1 MAQPDNNNNDEYM
14 EEKPSRKKRLLKRI
28 ALVILLLILLAGG
41 FFLGIYLRLFDT
53 NEVNEKLGL
62 YDLPIIGEYFVKP
75 APKTHSD
82 EVSKDGDK
90 KDEPVLKKEESKPVK
105 ITKAELEKE
114 KQEREK
120 AEKKRISKLARL
132 YNEMKPEEA
141 ADIMNNLEDSVAISI
156 LQKMDEGQAS
166 AVLAKFDPDKAARI
180 TKIMYA
186 GPPKRIQLPGDVQSQ
201 TGKAGQ

>member
-1 MAQPDNNNNDEYM
+1 MAQPNENNDEYR
-14 EEKPSRKKRLLKRI
+14 EKKPGRKKRILKR
-28 ALVILLLILLAGG
+28 LVMIILLIALLAGG
-41 FFLGIYLRLFDT
+41 FFLGIYLRIFDT
-53 NEVNEKLGL
+53 SEVNEKLGL
-62 YDLPIIGEYFVKP
+62 YDMPIIGEYFVKP
-75 APKTHSD
+75 VPKKSVEDSLKEEVKTD
-82 EVSKDGDK
+82 EK
-90 KDEPVLKKEESKPVK
+90 KMKKEESPPVK
-105 ITKAELEKE
+105 ITKAELDKE
-114 KQEREK
+114 KHEREQ

-186 GPPKRIQLPGDVQSQ
+186 GPPKRIQVPEDFQLQGGNSRQ
-201 TGKAGQ
+201 

>member
-1 MAQPDNNNNDEYM
+1 MAQPNANNDEYM
-14 EEKPSRKKRLLKRI
+14 EDKPGKKKRILKRI
-28 ALVILLLILLAGG
+28 ALVILLIILLAGG

-62 YDLPIIGEYFVKP
+62 YDFPIIGEYFVKP
-75 APKTHSD
+75 APKTPSED
-82 EVSKDGDK
+82 LFKEDDK
-90 KDEPVLKKEESKPVK
+90 KDDTILKKEESKPVK
-105 ITKAELEKE
+105 ITKAELDKE

-166 AVLAKFDPDKAARI
+166 AVMARFDPDKAARI

-201 TGKAGQ
+201 GVRSGQ